1 LLSENGELPEGY
13 RPHILTGEWAS
24 VWECHIEADWL
35 LIYQVTDDEV
45 ILLRTGTPSDLFD

>member
-1 LLSENGELPEGY
+1 LSE
-13 RPHILTGEWAS
+13 RRRRRRAAEWAG

-45 ILLRTGTPSDLFD
+45 ILLRTGTHSDLFD